1 MDQRR
6 RIRRW
11 ADSFRVRSGEIW
23 RGRSLPV
30 SGGSAMKWNWPHWFH
45 NWRHFYRDGLS
56 GFAAFQYRQC
66 KVCEKVQRRMKRRY
80 NENKQQWRDI

>member
-1 MDQRR
+1 
-6 RIRRW
+6 
-11 ADSFRVRSGEIW
+11 
-23 RGRSLPV
+23 
-30 SGGSAMKWNWPHWFH
+30 MKWNWPHWFH